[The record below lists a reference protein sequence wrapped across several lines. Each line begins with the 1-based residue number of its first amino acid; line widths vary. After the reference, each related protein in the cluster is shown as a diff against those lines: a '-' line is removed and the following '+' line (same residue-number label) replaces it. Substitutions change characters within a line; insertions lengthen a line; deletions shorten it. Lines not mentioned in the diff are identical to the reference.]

1 MKIKKMGHHLA
12 KIWARVWCFVVFSR
26 PY

>member
-1 MKIKKMGHHLA
+1 MKGA
-12 KIWARVWCFVVFSR
+12 KTSRRPVVFSR

>member
-1 MKIKKMGHHLA
+1 MRTEVNHLD
-12 KIWARVWCFVVFSR
+12 FVVFSR